1 MMLFDFANVLVF
13 ALVSV
18 AFIYGTLLIARLVR
32 PKKYLR
38 DKAAIYEC
46 GEPTIGSSWVRFNI
60 RFYTIALVFLI
71 FDVEVVFL
79 FPVVVVLK
87 QQGLL
92 AFSEILVFVV
102 VLAVGLVYAWRFGN
116 LDWIRGGE
124 APESLEDASKGEKKE
139 HGLPQAK
146 QKGTST

>member
-1 MMLFDFANVLVF
+1 MFFDFANVLVF

-18 AFIYGTLLIARLVR
+18 AFIYGTLLVARLIR

-46 GEPTIGSSWVRFNI
+46 GEPTIGSSWIRFNI

-79 FPVVVVLK
+79 FPVVVVLR

-102 VLAVGLVYAWRFGN
+102 ILAVAFVYAWRFGN

-124 APESLEDASKGEKKE
+124 AQEERENPEELDKRASGSTQTAPKGSGK
-139 HGLPQAK
+139 
-146 QKGTST
+146 

>member
-1 MMLFDFANVLVF
+1 MLFDFANVLVF

-18 AFIYGTLLIARLVR
+18 AFIYGTLLATRLIR

-46 GEPTIGSSWVRFNI
+46 GEPTIGSSWIRFNI
-60 RFYTIALVFLI
+60 RFYTIALVFLV
-71 FDVEVVFL
+71 FDVEMVFL
-79 FPVVVVLK
+79 FPVVVVLRE
-87 QQGLL
+87 QGIL

-102 VLAVGLVYAWRFGN
+102 VLAVGLIYAWRFGN

-124 APESLEDASKGEKKE
+124 AKEELEDASEEKKTPYAS
-139 HGLPQAK
+139 LQAG
-146 QKGTST
+146 QKGMSK